1 MKPSEKINRT
11 WELRRRLVEI
21 MLDDG
26 SVEASAAVCL
36 ELSPRPQ
43 VIIRCEFPSTDAPA
57 TNEIQTKQQVD
68 ISLAPGVQIQA
79 AVGNRWTLG
88 GGKISNVLT
97 LNSEPVTVL
106 EHSTSLT
113 RCKFA
118 LLNFPHVMGQQD
130 VIRYPERGNT
140 SHWLSYPRF
149 KLLARPWLIDVIAE
163 GSTGG
168 MHYGLTRTGGSAI
181 MHVGSITR
189 VDGRDF
195 FVADLQPL
203 LTGLHL
209 FLSFVRGSYCGL
221 TLLSGQD
228 SNRRRIWEQWGT
240 YKAEPWRGVLKTWAD
255 PLKSHLLSSIFAGF
269 WRSFNN
275 PNLNDTIAK
284 VMDWYLRSNE
294 SSEPEVSV
302 VLTQAALERLA
313 FSTVGPKSNRT
324 EGGWIADALQ
334 AKGIDPDIPTGCR
347 ELCQIRTRYSWS
359 HGPHALV
366 DIRNDL
372 VHANTRRGT
381 LSSATLLEAQSLG
394 LHYVEL
400 MLLKVFGYTGEYA
413 NRVKNPGWDSSLFEN
428 VPWA

>member
-1 MKPSEKINRT
+1 
-11 WELRRRLVEI
+11 
-21 MLDDG
+21 
-26 SVEASAAVCL
+26 
-36 ELSPRPQ
+36 
-43 VIIRCEFPSTDAPA
+43 
-57 TNEIQTKQQVD
+57 
-68 ISLAPGVQIQA
+68 
-79 AVGNRWTLG
+79 
-88 GGKISNVLT
+88 
-97 LNSEPVTVL
+97 
-106 EHSTSLT
+106 
-113 RCKFA
+113 
-118 LLNFPHVMGQQD
+118 
-130 VIRYPERGNT
+130 
-140 SHWLSYPRF
+140 
-149 KLLARPWLIDVIAE
+149 
-163 GSTGG
+163 
-168 MHYGLTRTGGSAI
+168 
-181 MHVGSITR
+181 
-189 VDGRDF
+189 
-195 FVADLQPL
+195 
-203 LTGLHL
+203 
-209 FLSFVRGSYCGL
+209 
-221 TLLSGQD
+221 
-228 SNRRRIWEQWGT
+228 
-240 YKAEPWRGVLKTWAD
+240 
-255 PLKSHLLSSIFAGF
+255 
-269 WRSFNN
+269 
-275 PNLNDTIAK
+275 
-284 VMDWYLRSNE
+284 MDWYLRSNE

>member
-43 VIIRCEFPSTDAPA
+43 VIIRCELPSTDAPA

-88 GGKISNVLT
+88 GGEDQQCLDPQFGTSDRCW
-97 LNSEPVTVL
+97 

-149 KLLARPWLIDVIAE
+149 KLVARPWLIDVIAE

-181 MHVGSITR
+181 THVGSITR
-189 VDGRDF
+189 VDGRHF
-195 FVADLQPL
+195 FVA
-203 LTGLHL
+203 G
-209 FLSFVRGSYCGL
+209 
-221 TLLSGQD
+221 
-228 SNRRRIWEQWGT
+228 
-240 YKAEPWRGVLKTWAD
+240 
-255 PLKSHLLSSIFAGF
+255 
-269 WRSFNN
+269 SFNH
-275 PNLNDTIAK
+275 
-284 VMDWYLRSNE
+284 
-294 SSEPEVSV
+294 
-302 VLTQAALERLA
+302 
-313 FSTVGPKSNRT
+313 
-324 EGGWIADALQ
+324 
-334 AKGIDPDIPTGCR
+334 C
-347 ELCQIRTRYSWS
+347 
-359 HGPHALV
+359 
-366 DIRNDL
+366 
-372 VHANTRRGT
+372 
-381 LSSATLLEAQSLG
+381 
-394 LHYVEL
+394 
-400 MLLKVFGYTGEYA
+400 
-413 NRVKNPGWDSSLFEN
+413 
-428 VPWA
+428 

>member
-88 GGKISNVLT
+88 GGKISNVLI

-181 MHVGSITR
+181 THVGSITR

-228 SNRRRIWEQWGT
+228 SNRRRIWEQS
-240 YKAEPWRGVLKTWAD
+240 GVHT
-255 PLKSHLLSSIFAGF
+255 
-269 WRSFNN
+269 R
-275 PNLNDTIAK
+275 PNLGG
-284 VMDWYLRSNE
+284 
-294 SSEPEVSV
+294 
-302 VLTQAALERLA
+302 A
-313 FSTVGPKSNRT
+313 F
-324 EGGWIADALQ
+324 
-334 AKGIDPDIPTGCR
+334 
-347 ELCQIRTRYSWS
+347 
-359 HGPHALV
+359 
-366 DIRNDL
+366 
-372 VHANTRRGT
+372 
-381 LSSATLLEAQSLG
+381 
-394 LHYVEL
+394 
-400 MLLKVFGYTGEYA
+400 
-413 NRVKNPGWDSSLFEN
+413 
-428 VPWA
+428 